1 MSKPRRPSA
10 WSKLTPRGRARLKAS
25 GVKPVSY
32 NAWARKT
39 ARQRAKLDRDAYVRG
54 QTSKQK
60 QISVRR
66 KLARYLAMGPAQ
78 RTVYHPIEGDDVWEM
93 DAGDLDDFWRAYDAE
108 MEG

>member
-1 MSKPRRPSA
+1 
-10 WSKLTPRGRARLKAS
+10 
-25 GVKPVSY
+25 VKPVSY

-78 RTVYHPIEGDDVWEM
+78 RTVA
-93 DAGDLDDFWRAYDAE
+93 AGRAVEPECRPDPKTRRQTHHRLEIAADK
-108 MEG
+108 GSL